1 MFAYR
6 DPSGTLKPAK
16 ALANYR
22 SRLHAE
28 YRQHAKLAGSAF
40 TLLEA
45 FAEVSAPKQRI
56 DTVRWIAFPKTAQ
69 APNATID
76 ADRFGLQ
83 DEYVEWR
90 VERDAAGAVAKVTFT
105 TEFLEYYEALAM
117 ASHTALV
124 AGVKAVIP
132 GAAPTV
138 AELYG
143 PNFTPTTAV
152 PEARAR
158 AFRGFAQ
165 DNPWNDGR
173 KGILCLGQQFN
184 TLGALFNLGGRAA
197 VPKPNLPV
205 GSVCASLGG
214 FCGPARNSDPSIA
227 SAIQTLA
234 RAGRGLAFADPVG
247 IVLDA
252 LGGIWRIG
260 NTQIDVNDPAANQG
274 VWTITRGGRRAVLTV
289 VPGLKLDDEA
299 VESGAQVAS
308 VLSVMAQAVSAA
320 EADLPAW
327 SRVGQE
333 QSQRLDEIA
342 NAGAIV

>member
-1 MFAYR
+1 MFAYT

-22 SRLHAE
+22 GRLHAE

-45 FAEVSAPKQRI
+45 FGEVPPGQQRV

-76 ADRFGLQ
+76 SDRFGLQ

-90 VERDAAGAVAKVTFT
+90 VERDAAGAVTRVTFT

-117 ASHTALV
+117 ASHAALV
-124 AGVKAVIP
+124 AAIKAVIP
-132 GAAPTV
+132 GAAPT
-138 AELYG
+138 ATDLYG
-143 PNFTPTTAV
+143 AGFTVTGSA

-158 AFRGFAQ
+158 AFRGNAQ
-165 DNPWNDGR
+165 SNPWNDGT
-173 KGILCLGQQFN
+173 KGILCLAQQFN
-184 TLGALFNLGGRAA
+184 TLGALFNLGGHAA
-197 VPKPNLPV
+197 VPKPNLAV
-205 GSVCASLGG
+205 GAVCASIGN
-214 FCGPARNSDPSIA
+214 FCGPTRNSDPSI
-227 SAIQTLA
+227 SAAVQTLA
-234 RAGRGLAFADPVG
+234 RASRGLSFADPVG
-247 IVLDA
+247 ITLEA

-260 NTQIDVNDPAANQG
+260 EAQIDINDPNTNQG
-274 VWTITRGGRRAVLTV
+274 AWTITRGGRRATLTV
-289 VPGLKLDDEA
+289 VPGLVLDDEKIQ
-299 VESGAQVAS
+299 SGAQVAA
-308 VLSVMAQAVSAA
+308 VLSVIAQAVSAA

-333 QSQRLDEIA
+333 QSQRLNEVA
-342 NAGAIV
+342 SAGAIV